1 MMINSAPT
9 FPSHLQKVYESYQQR
24 RLLTRELLIAKVRRH
39 TETVMEASREAQLDV
54 GTAGEL
60 GMALL
65 RMLREC
71 GDEELA
77 YAQAAV
83 FYFVESDDEEPDLS
97 SPEGFRDDA
106 EFFNCICDFLN
117 RPDLTVRL

>member
-1 MMINSAPT
+1 MTNSAPT
-9 FPSHLQKVYESYQQR
+9 FPPHLQQAYESYQQR

-83 FYFVESDDEEPDLS
+83 FYFVESDDEEPDLA
-97 SPEGFRDDA
+97 SPEGFHDDA

-117 RPDLTVRL
+117 RRDLNVRL